1 LITTLWISNRNSPD
15 RATLRETLR
24 LLPDVI
30 RLLRRLASDP
40 EVPRGVRV
48 RLWLLLAYLLSPID
62 LIPDFIPVL
71 GYADDAL
78 VVALALRSVTRRA
91 GSDALARHW
100 PGTPAGLR
108 TVQRLA
114 GLPTDH

>member
-1 LITTLWISNRNSPD
+1 M
-15 RATLRETLR
+15 
-24 LLPDVI
+24 
-30 RLLRRLASDP
+30 
-40 EVPRGVRV
+40 
-48 RLWLLLAYLLSPID
+48 
-62 LIPDFIPVL
+62 L

-100 PGTPAGLR
+100 PGTSAGLR

-114 GLPTDH
+114 GLTTDH